1 MAGGLLILA
10 AVVFGAGINW
20 GLPSH
25 AIDPVL
31 FGAGPDSA
39 TTALNSYRLTGVGIE
54 RLAGDWDDNPNL
66 PADAAAHP
74 IADRSNPLT
83 LLQNVHG
90 ATADQLVWQ
99 GDRAMAALVAAA
111 DAADRRFADLRQGDD
126 DKAADQ
132 ARDAAQA
139 AQKKVHQYVE
149 EYNRKNFG
157 DLGAASARD
166 DVSRARI
173 LRRYRLYSDQ
183 PDEMISF
190 RALAKMHP
198 GDFQFDPKLYQY
210 GGLWIYP
217 LGAIVEAASKVGY
230 ATVTDDPTYYLDS
243 PQAFARFYVLG
254 RAYSAMWGLVAVW
267 AVFAIVRRVAG
278 GLLLPALAA
287 ICFTCMPVVVD
298 LAHEAKP
305 HLAGTALMLLA
316 ALAAG
321 RYVET
326 GRWKWII
333 WTAVACGASAGM
345 VLWGIAALAVLPAMS
360 VLRRD
365 RGARVAAVWIL
376 GPLISAAIYFA
387 ANPYVTIH
395 LAGDPTVL
403 HSNLANTR
411 AMYPAGGS
419 ASNLANA
426 AVLVAAGMS
435 WPLAILGTLSAAVLA
450 VRRGESGRRIGWLL
464 APSAAIVL
472 IDFTLFAANKPGEYA
487 RFAVF
492 ADTALMLAAFFALA
506 RFEGPS
512 SLRAVAGV
520 ILVVIAAVHGAAYE
534 HGFLRDSSSD
544 DSRAQAAAEIDGRLT
559 AASQNPVLYVQQE
572 PAPYCLPPVNLFR
585 WRIVLLPRDGQI
597 PSSLSPGILV
607 KPEDSIK
614 IFDPTATPISWAN
627 KAFDVAAVSGK

>member
-1 MAGGLLILA
+1 LLILA

-31 FGAGPDSA
+31 FGSGPDSA
-39 TTALNSYRLTGVGIE
+39 TMALNSYRLTGVGIE
-54 RLAGDWDDNPNL
+54 RLAGDWEDNPHL

-74 IADRSNPLT
+74 IADRSNPVT

-90 ATADQLVWQ
+90 ATADQLVRQ
-99 GDRAMAALVAAA
+99 GDQAAAALVAAR
-111 DAADRRFADLRQGDD
+111 DAADRRYAVLRQGKDEE
-126 DKAADQ
+126 AADS

-139 AQKKVHQYVE
+139 AQKKLHEYVE
-149 EYNRKNFG
+149 EYNRKTFG
-157 DLGAASARD
+157 DLSASIARD

-173 LRRYRLYSDQ
+173 LRRYRLYSNQ

-198 GDFQFDPKLYQY
+198 GNFQFDPKLYQY

-217 LGAIVEAASKVGY
+217 LGAIVKAASMVGY
-230 ATVTDDPTYYLDS
+230 VTVTDDPTYYLDS
-243 PQAFARFYVLG
+243 PEVFGRFYVLG

-267 AVFAIVRRVAG
+267 AVFAIVRRVGG

-305 HLAGTALMLLA
+305 HLAGAALILLA
-316 ALAAG
+316 VLAAG

-326 GRWKWII
+326 GRWKWIL

-360 VLRRD
+360 VMRRD

-376 GPLISAAIYFA
+376 GPIISAAIYFA
-387 ANPYVTIH
+387 ANPYVAVH
-395 LAGDPTVL
+395 LAGDRAVL
-403 HSNLANTR
+403 HSNFANTS

-419 ASNLANA
+419 GSGIAHA
-426 AVLVAAGMS
+426 AVLIAAGMS
-435 WPLAILGTLSAAVLA
+435 WPLAIIGALSAAVLA

-464 APSAAIVL
+464 APPAAIVL
-472 IDFTLFAANKPGEYA
+472 IDFALFAGNKPGEYA

-492 ADTALMLAAFFALA
+492 ADTALMLAAFFAMA
-506 RFEGPS
+506 RFDGPS
-512 SLRAVAGV
+512 SLRAVAGM
-520 ILVVIAAVHGAAYE
+520 ILVVVAAVHGAAYE
-534 HGFLRDSSSD
+534 VGFLRDSSSD
-544 DSRAQAAAEIDGRLT
+544 DSRAQAAAEIDGRLS
-559 AASQNPVLYVQQE
+559 AASQNPVLYVQSE

-585 WRIVLLPRDGQI
+585 WRIILLPRDGQI
-597 PSSLSPGILV
+597 TSSLSPGILV
-607 KPEDSIK
+607 KPQDSIVV
-614 IFDPTATPISWAN
+614 FDPTATPISWAN
-627 KAFDVAAVSGK
+627 KAFDVAAAPGK